1 MKRFFVLILSILS
14 LNLCFAQS
22 QQREN
27 LKKDVYYLSSDALEG
42 REVGSVGNS
51 LARAYICEQ
60 LDSLKI
66 EHYIQDFSANLGKN
80 IVAEIRAEKPL
91 YNPEYIVIGA
101 HYDHLGIR
109 NNQVYNGADDNAS
122 GSAMLLQLARLL
134 NANSDKINRHII
146 LVWFDAEE
154 MGLLGSDHFAYNP
167 MFVDKLS
174 DIKLMINLDMVGW
187 YKNGALEIANVAML
201 NGWKEIF
208 ESTKTDLKTKVSKY
222 EKSVF
227 TDSDYSSFAKIDIP
241 AITMTTGTDSPYHKP
256 EDDAEL
262 IDYDGMDKICDFV
275 FNLTMNA
282 SNYKDLGY
290 SGKKSR
296 KHQLNRDGF
305 EFGINLGIGSCNQYY
320 NSGNITGRNGFSA
333 NSGFMIQYNID
344 EIQSLD
350 LAVNANIERSKQ
362 VEGKF
367 NAMKISVPLTYTF
380 GYFDRA
386 AGMGVNLGLAYDYIV
401 KAELNKVDLQQ
412 GEFNPHDIGFVYG
425 FKFIFGKVGFN
436 ISNKFGFLD
445 RYKKDVKITYRET
458 LFGLTY
464 YF

>member
-1 MKRFFVLILSILS
+1 MKRFLALLLAILS
-14 LNLCFAQS
+14 LNLSFAQS
-22 QQREN
+22 QQRE
-27 LKKDVYYLSSDALEG
+27 LIKKDVYYLSSDALEG
-42 REVGSVGNS
+42 RKVGSIGNS
-51 LARAYICEQ
+51 LAREYICSQ

-66 EHYIQDFSANLGKN
+66 EYYIQNFAVDLGSN

-91 YNPEYIVIGA
+91 YNSEYIVIGA
-101 HYDHLGIR
+101 HYDHLGIK
-109 NNQVYNGADDNAS
+109 NNKIYNGADDNAS

-134 NANSDKINRHII
+134 SVNADKINRNII
-146 LVWFDAEE
+146 LIWFDAEE
-154 MGLLGSDHFAYNP
+154 IGLVGSDHFAYNP

-201 NGWKEIF
+201 NGWKDIF
-208 ESTKTDLKTKVSKY
+208 ESTQTDLKIKVSKY

-227 TDSDYSSFAKIDIP
+227 TDSDYSSFAKRDIP

-262 IDYDGMDKICDFV
+262 IDYEGMDKICDFV

-290 SGKKSR
+290 SGKKAR

-305 EFGINLGIGSCNQYY
+305 EFGINLGIGRCNQYY

-333 NSGFMIQYNID
+333 NSGFMIQYDID

-386 AGMGVNLGLAYDYIV
+386 AGMGVKLGVAYDYIV
-401 KAELNKVDLQQ
+401 KAELENALLKK
-412 GEFNPHDIGFVYG
+412 GEYNPHDIGLIYG
-425 FKFIFGKVGFN
+425 FTLRIGKIGLN
-436 ISNKFGFLD
+436 YLAKCGFLD
-445 RYKKDVKITYRET
+445 RHNKDIKITYRESI
-458 LFGLTY
+458 FGLTY

>member
-1 MKRFFVLILSILS
+1 MKRFFILILAIFSLS
-14 LNLCFAQS
+14 LCFAQS

-42 REVGSVGNS
+42 RKVGSIGNS
-51 LARAYICEQ
+51 LAREYICSQ

-66 EHYIQDFSANLGKN
+66 EYYIQNFAANLGNN

-91 YNPEYIVIGA
+91 YNSEYIVIGA
-101 HYDHLGIR
+101 HYDHLGIK
-109 NNQVYNGADDNAS
+109 NNKIYNGADDNAS
-122 GSAMLLQLARLL
+122 GSAMLIQLARLL
-134 NANSDKINRHII
+134 SVNADKINRHII
-146 LVWFDAEE
+146 LIWFDAEE

-201 NGWKEIF
+201 NGWKDIF
-208 ESTKTDLKTKVSKY
+208 SSTQTDLKIKVSKY
-222 EKSVF
+222 KKSVF
-227 TDSDYSSFAKIDIP
+227 TDSDYSSFAKRVIP

-262 IDYDGMDKICDFV
+262 IDYEGMDRICDFV
-275 FNLTMNA
+275 FNLTVNA

-296 KHQLNRDGF
+296 KHQFYRDGY

-386 AGMGVNLGLAYDYIV
+386 AGMGVKLGAYDYIV
-401 KAELNKVDLQQ
+401 KAELENALLKK
-412 GEFNPHDIGFVYG
+412 GEYNPHDIGLIYG
-425 FKFIFGKVGFN
+425 FTLRIGKIGIN
-436 ISNKFGFLD
+436 YLAKYGFLD
-445 RYKKDVKITYRET
+445 RHFQPIKITYRESI
-458 LFGLTY
+458 FGLTY

>member
-1 MKRFFVLILSILS
+1 MKRFFVVTLAILS

-27 LKKDVYYLSSDALEG
+27 LKKDVYFLSSDSLEG
-42 REVGSVGNS
+42 RRVGTVGNN
-51 LARAYICEQ
+51 LAREYICLQ
-60 LDSLKI
+60 LSQANI
-66 EHYIQDFSANLGKN
+66 EYSIQNFSDKFGKN
-80 IVAEIRAEKPL
+80 IVAEIKAEKPL
-91 YNPEYIVIGA
+91 YNNEYILIGA
-101 HYDHLGIR
+101 HYDHIGLR
-109 NNQVYNGADDNAS
+109 NGEICNGADDNAS
-122 GSAMLLQLARLL
+122 GSAVLIQLARLL
-134 NANSDKINRHII
+134 NANKDKINRNII

-154 MGLLGSDHFAYNP
+154 GGLVGSKAFAENP
-167 MFVDKLS
+167 MFVSSLS

-187 YKNGALEIANVAML
+187 YKDGALEIANVAML

-227 TDSDYSSFAKIDIP
+227 TDSDYSSFAKRDIP

-275 FNLTMNA
+275 FNLTVNA

-305 EFGINLGIGSCNQYY
+305 EFGINLAAGRCNQYY

-386 AGMGVNLGLAYDYIV
+386 AGMGIKLGVAYDYIV
-401 KAELNKVDLQQ
+401 KAELENTILKK
-412 GEFNPHDIGFVYG
+412 GEYNPHDIGLIYG
-425 FKFIFGKVGFN
+425 FTLRIAKIGLNFYAKY
-436 ISNKFGFLD
+436 GFLD
-445 RYKKDVKITYRET
+445 RHNKDVKITYRESI
-458 LFGLTY
+458 FGLTY

>member
-1 MKRFFVLILSILS
+1 MKRFFILILSILS

-51 LARAYICEQ
+51 LAREYICEQ

-80 IVAEIRAEKPL
+80 IVAEIKAEKPL

-109 NNQVYNGADDNAS
+109 NNKVYNGADDNAS

-146 LVWFDAEE
+146 LIWFDAEE

-201 NGWKEIF
+201 NGWKDIF
-208 ESTKTDLKTKVSKY
+208 SSTKTDLKIKVSKY

-227 TDSDYSSFAKIDIP
+227 TDSDYSSFAKRDIP

-262 IDYDGMDKICDFV
+262 IDYEGMDKICDFV
-275 FNLTMNA
+275 FNLTVKA
-282 SNYKDLGY
+282 SNYKDLGF
-290 SGKKSR
+290 SGKKAD
-296 KHQLNRDGF
+296 KHKGERSKF
-305 EFGINLGIGSCNQYY
+305 EFGLNFAIGSCNQYY
-320 NSGNITGRNGFSA
+320 HSGNITGKNGRTL
-333 NSGFMIQYNID
+333 NSGFMFLYNINPWQGL
-344 EIQSLD
+344 ELGV
-350 LAVNANIERSKQ
+350 LANMEQSKQ

-367 NAMKISVPLTYTF
+367 QAMKLSVPLTWNL
-380 GYFDRA
+380 GYFGTDL
-386 AGMGVNLGLAYDYIV
+386 GMGVNLGLAYDYIF
-401 KAELNKVDLQQ
+401 KAQLNKVDLLQ

-445 RYKKDVKITYRET
+445 RYNKDVKITYRET

>member
-1 MKRFFVLILSILS
+1 MKRFFVLILAILS

-227 TDSDYSSFAKIDIP
+227 TDSDYSSFAKRDIP

-320 NSGNITGRNGFSA
+320 HSGNITGRNGFSA

-386 AGMGVNLGLAYDYIV
+386 AGMGVNLGLAYDYIF
-401 KAELNKVDLQQ
+401 KAQLNKVDLQQ

>member
-1 MKRFFVLILSILS
+1 MKRFFVLTLSILS

-146 LVWFDAEE
+146 LIWFDAEE
-154 MGLLGSDHFAYNP
+154 IGLVGSNYFANNP

-201 NGWKEIF
+201 NGWKDIF
-208 ESTKTDLKTKVSKY
+208 SSTKTDLKTKVSKY

-227 TDSDYSSFAKIDIP
+227 TDSDYSSFAKRDIP

-262 IDYDGMDKICDFV
+262 IDYEGMDRICDFV
-275 FNLTMNA
+275 FNLTVNA
-282 SNYKDLGY
+282 SNYKDLGF
-290 SGKKSR
+290 SGKKAD
-296 KHQLNRDGF
+296 KHKDERDKF
-305 EFGINLGIGSCNQYY
+305 EFGLNFAVGSCNQYY
-320 NSGNITGRNGFSA
+320 HSGNITG
-333 NSGFMIQYNID
+333 
-344 EIQSLD
+344 
-350 LAVNANIERSKQ
+350 KT
-362 VEGKF
+362 EG
-367 NAMKISVPLTYTF
+367 L
-380 GYFDRA
+380 
-386 AGMGVNLGLAYDYIV
+386 
-401 KAELNKVDLQQ
+401 
-412 GEFNPHDIGFVYG
+412 
-425 FKFIFGKVGFN
+425 
-436 ISNKFGFLD
+436 
-445 RYKKDVKITYRET
+445 
-458 LFGLTY
+458 
-464 YF
+464 

>member
-1 MKRFFVLILSILS
+1 MKRFLALLLAILS
-14 LNLCFAQS
+14 LNLSFAQS

-51 LARAYICEQ
+51 LTRAYICEQ
-60 LDSLKI
+60 LNQANVS
-66 EHYIQDFSANLGKN
+66 HYIQEFDFNDGKN
-80 IVAEIRAEKPL
+80 VVAEIRAEKPL

-101 HYDHLGIR
+101 HYAHLGIK
-109 NNQVYNGADDNAS
+109 NNEVYNGADDNAS
-122 GSAMLLQLARLL
+122 GSAMLIQLARLL

-146 LVWFDAEE
+146 LIWFDAEE
-154 MGLLGSDHFAYNP
+154 RGLVGSKAFAHNP
-167 MFVDKLS
+167 MFVDTLS

-227 TDSDYSSFAKIDIP
+227 TDSDYSSFAKKDIP
-241 AITMTTGTDSPYHKP
+241 AITLTTGTDSPYHKP

-262 IDYDGMDKICDFV
+262 IDYEGMDKICDFV
-275 FNLTMNA
+275 FNLTVNA
-282 SNYKDLGY
+282 SNYKDLGF
-290 SGKKSR
+290 SGKKAD
-296 KHQLNRDGF
+296 KHKNERSKF
-305 EFGINLGIGSCNQYY
+305 EVGLSFALGSCNQYY
-320 NSGNITGRNGFSA
+320 HSGNITGKNGRTL
-333 NSGFMIQYNID
+333 NSGFMFLYNINPW
-344 EIQSLD
+344 QSLE
-350 LAVNANIERSKQ
+350 LGVLANIEQSKQ

-367 NAMKISVPLTYTF
+367 QAMKLSVPLTWNL
-380 GYFDRA
+380 GYFGTDV
-386 AGMGVNLGLAYDYIV
+386 GIGFNLGLAYDYIF
-401 KAELNKVDLQQ
+401 KAQLNEVYLKQ
-412 GEFNPHDIGFVYG
+412 GEFNPYDIGVVCG
-425 FKFIFGKVGFN
+425 FKFIFGKVGLN
-436 ISNKFGFLD
+436 MSNKFGFLD
-445 RYKKDVKITYRET
+445 RYNKDVKITYRET

>member
-1 MKRFFVLILSILS
+1 MKRFLALLLAILS
-14 LNLCFAQS
+14 LNLSFAQS

-42 REVGSVGNS
+42 RKVGSVGNS
-51 LARAYICEQ
+51 LAREYICSQ

-66 EHYIQDFSANLGKN
+66 EYYIQNFAVDLGSN

-91 YNPEYIVIGA
+91 YNSEYIVIGA
-101 HYDHLGIR
+101 HYDHLGIK
-109 NNQVYNGADDNAS
+109 NNKIYNGADDNAS

-134 NANSDKINRHII
+134 SANADKINRHII
-146 LVWFDAEE
+146 LIWFDAEE

-227 TDSDYSSFAKIDIP
+227 TDSDYSSFAKRDIP

-275 FNLTMNA
+275 YGLTVNA

-296 KHQLNRDGF
+296 KHYFKREGF

-386 AGMGVNLGLAYDYIV
+386 AGMGIKLGVAYDYIV
-401 KAELNKVDLQQ
+401 KAELENTLLKK
-412 GEFNPHDIGFVYG
+412 GEYNPHDIGLIYG
-425 FKFIFGKVGFN
+425 FTLRIGKIGLN
-436 ISNKFGFLD
+436 YLAKFGFLD
-445 RYKKDVKITYRET
+445 RYNKDVKITYRET

>member
-1 MKRFFVLILSILS
+1 MKRFFILILSILS
-14 LNLCFAQS
+14 LNISFAQS

-27 LKKDVYYLSSDALEG
+27 LKKDVYYLSSDALAG
-42 REVGSVGNS
+42 REVGSIGNS
-51 LARAYICEQ
+51 LAREYICEQ

-66 EHYIQDFSANLGKN
+66 EYYIQNFSANLGKN

-91 YNPEYIVIGA
+91 YNSEYIVIGA
-101 HYDHLGIR
+101 HYDHLGIK
-109 NNQVYNGADDNAS
+109 NNKIYNGADDNAS

-134 NANSDKINRHII
+134 SVNADKINRHII
-146 LVWFDAEE
+146 LIWFDAEE

-201 NGWKEIF
+201 NGWKDIF
-208 ESTKTDLKTKVSKY
+208 SSTQTDLKTKVSKY
-222 EKSVF
+222 KKSVF
-227 TDSDYSSFAKIDIP
+227 TDSDYSSFAKRDIP

-262 IDYDGMDKICDFV
+262 IDYEGMDRICDFV
-275 FNLTMNA
+275 FNLTVNA

-296 KHQLNRDGF
+296 KHQFYRDGY

-386 AGMGVNLGLAYDYIV
+386 AGMGVKLGVAYDYIV
-401 KAELNKVDLQQ
+401 KAELENALLKK
-412 GEFNPHDIGFVYG
+412 GEYNPHDIGLIYG
-425 FKFIFGKVGFN
+425 FTLRIGKIGIN
-436 ISNKFGFLD
+436 YLAKYGFLD
-445 RYKKDVKITYRET
+445 RHFQPIKITYRESI
-458 LFGLTY
+458 FGLTY